1 MTIFDSVLVP
11 KLGHRRNGLWKV
23 WEQDTHVRTH
33 TLAESPAHLSL
44 LKQTNVMHRW
54 WHACM
59 LFVSMCVHGGGGDIG
74 WQQSWLS
81 VEACW
86 GWRGWRGEE
95 AKVRGRRNLSVW
107 KRQTRRN
114 NVKNDHTALQTTGW
128 AFTVHWINS
137 SNICR
142 KSWHTTEKHKSKFI
156 IYCPQLIFTQQ
167 LSIVNA
173 LNRLKTKQKK
183 EQHQADFL

>member
-59 LFVSMCVHGGGGDIG
+59 LFVSMCVHGGGGHRLTAVLTVCR
-74 WQQSWLS
+74 SLLR
-81 VEACW
+81 VKRMKR
-86 GWRGWRGEE
+86 WRGQSQRAKKPLSLKETNEE
-95 AKVRGRRNLSVW
+95 KQ
-107 KRQTRRN
+107 RQKWSYGVT
-114 NVKNDHTALQTTGW
+114 DHR
-128 AFTVHWINS
+128 VS
-137 SNICR
+137 
-142 KSWHTTEKHKSKFI
+142 
-156 IYCPQLIFTQQ
+156 IYSTLDQLIKHLQKVLTH
-167 LSIVNA
+167 
-173 LNRLKTKQKK
+173 NRKT
-183 EQHQADFL
+183 